1 VRDVGIDL
9 AVAYHGVPVLTDQR
23 CAALEFPRTLLC
35 SERSAIGAEPA
46 PASGSL
52 PDETAPSTLAETL
65 EACIYPYLADGAPH
79 IGLAAEIA
87 GCGTKS
93 LQRKLAVEGASY
105 KVLVD
110 NVRCRYALWLL
121 RSSPISVSELALK
134 LGYSEHSA
142 FTRAFRRWT
151 ATSPSDYRARAGC
164 QH

>member
-1 VRDVGIDL
+1 MSFE
-9 AVAYHGVPVLTDQR
+9 AT
-23 CAALEFPRTLLC
+23 
-35 SERSAIGAEPA
+35 
-46 PASGSL
+46 
-52 PDETAPSTLAETL
+52 PSTLAETV
-65 EACIYPYLADGAPH
+65 EACIYPYLADGTPH
-79 IGLAAEIA
+79 VGLAAEIA

-93 LQRKLAVEGASY
+93 LQRKLAAEGVSY
-105 KVLVD
+105 KVLLD

-151 ATSPSDYRARAGC
+151 ATSPSEYRLHAGY